1 MNDIKVLPVLPIRG
15 GIIFPHS
22 IVNITVSSE
31 RGKVL
36 VEDAIKQG
44 ISELF
49 SVGYKSN
56 EKNEELFKVGT
67 IIRIENYSKDEKEDV
82 IKLVV
87 VGLKRGKILKFIQ
100 EEPYFKAE
108 IEPMDDIE
116 IIDKEM
122 EILVKSVKDMFVNLM
137 NKMPLRSEKQ
147 IKEILN
153 VKSPSILSDVLASFL
168 IEELEEKQKLLET
181 FDVKERLKKILEVI
195 QNQFEMLKVN
205 ESIQEKVK
213 EEIEKSQREYFL
225 REQLKVIQK
234 ELGIS
239 EEQKEIDEIE
249 EKIKLLP
256 DYVQEVAKRELNKL
270 KKLQTISPEY
280 HVVRTYLDW
289 ILNLPWNE
297 ETEDNLDISHARKV
311 LDEDHYN
318 LEKAKSRIL
327 EYLAVKKIKPNAKGA
342 ILCFVGPPGVGKTS
356 LGQSIARALNRK
368 FIRISLGGIRDEAEI
383 RGHRRTYVGAL
394 PGRII
399 SALRRVK
406 VKNPVIVLDEV
417 DKIGVDFR
425 GDPASALLEVLD
437 PEQNKEFVDHYLE
450 IPFDLSKVLFITT
463 ANTTITIPPALLDR
477 MEVIEIP
484 GYTLEEKLKIAKFY
498 LIPREIENHGLN
510 NYKIEFEDKA
520 IEEIINKWTREAGV
534 RQLDRKIAE
543 ILRKIAVQVAE
554 KNLKNKKFLIKS
566 TNVSK
571 FLGPPLFYSE
581 VAERQNEIGVAI
593 GLAWTPFGGDI
604 IFIEALKMPGKGQ
617 LKLTGHLGNVMKES
631 AQAAYSL
638 LKANFEKWKIKDN
651 DFDKYDVHIHVP
663 AGAIPKDGP
672 SAGIAI
678 LMALVSLF
686 SNRPIKKFLAMTGE
700 ITLRGKI
707 LPVGGIKEKVLAA
720 RRAGIKEIIL
730 PKWNKKDLEDIPKDV
745 LKDLVFHFVDNV
757 QEAYKISFEF
767 NNASSN
773 K

>member
-1 MNDIKVLPVLPIRG
+1 MSDIKVLPVLPIRG

-22 IVNITVSSE
+22 IVSITVSSE
-31 RGKVL
+31 RGKIL

-49 SVGYKSN
+49 SVGYKSS
-56 EKNEELFKVGT
+56 EKDEELFEVGT
-67 IIRIENYSKDEKEDV
+67 IIKIENYSKDEKENA

-87 VGLKRGKILKFIQ
+87 VGLKRGKIVKFVQ
-100 EEPYFKAE
+100 KEPYFKAE
-108 IEPMDDIE
+108 IEPIDDIE
-116 IIDKEM
+116 ITDKEM
-122 EILVKSVKDMFVNLM
+122 EILVKSVKDAFINLM
-137 NKMPLRSEKQ
+137 NKMPVRSEKQ

-153 VKSPSILSDVLASFL
+153 IKSPSILSDVLASFL
-168 IEELEEKQKLLET
+168 VEGLEEKQKLLET

-195 QNQFEMLKVN
+195 QNQLEMLRVN
-205 ESIQEKVK
+205 ETIQEKVK
-213 EEIEKSQREYFL
+213 EEIEKTQREYFL

-249 EKIKLLP
+249 EKIKFLP

-270 KKLQTISPEY
+270 RKLQTISPEY

-297 ETEDNLDISHARKV
+297 ETQDNLNISHARKV

-318 LEKAKSRIL
+318 LEKVKSRIL

-399 SALRRVK
+399 SALRKVK

-484 GYTLEEKLKIAKFY
+484 GYTLEEKIKIAKFY
-498 LIPREIENHGLN
+498 LIPRELENHGLS
-510 NYKIEFEDKA
+510 NYKIKFEDKA

-534 RQLDRKIAE
+534 RQLDRKISE

-554 KNLKNKKFLIKS
+554 RNLKNKKFIIKK

-581 VAERQNEIGVAI
+581 VAERQNEVGVAI

-638 LKANFEKWKIKDN
+638 LRANFKRWKIKDN
-651 DFDKYDVHIHVP
+651 DLDNYDVHIHVP

-672 SAGIAI
+672 SAGVAI

-720 RRAGIKEIIL
+720 RRAGIKEVIL
-730 PKWNKKDLEDIPKDV
+730 PKWNKKDLEDVPKDV
-745 LKDLVFHFVDNV
+745 LKDLVFYFVDNV
-757 QEAYKISFEF
+757 QEAYRISFGSYF
-767 NNASSN
+767 VQ
-773 K
+773 

>member
-1 MNDIKVLPVLPIRG
+1 L
-15 GIIFPHS
+15 
-22 IVNITVSSE
+22 
-31 RGKVL
+31 
-36 VEDAIKQG
+36 
-44 ISELF
+44 
-49 SVGYKSN
+49 
-56 EKNEELFKVGT
+56 KNT
-67 IIRIENYSKDEKEDV
+67 
-82 IKLVV
+82 
-87 VGLKRGKILKFIQ
+87 
-100 EEPYFKAE
+100 
-108 IEPMDDIE
+108 
-116 IIDKEM
+116 
-122 EILVKSVKDMFVNLM
+122 
-137 NKMPLRSEKQ
+137 
-147 IKEILN
+147 
-153 VKSPSILSDVLASFL
+153 
-168 IEELEEKQKLLET
+168 
-181 FDVKERLKKILEVI
+181 
-195 QNQFEMLKVN
+195 
-205 ESIQEKVK
+205 
-213 EEIEKSQREYFL
+213 QREYFL

-327 EYLAVKKIKPNAKGA
+327 EYLAVKKIKPDAKGA

-534 RQLDRKIAE
+534 RQLDRKISE

-638 LKANFEKWKIKDN
+638 LRANFEKWKIKNN

-767 NNASSN
+767 NN
-773 K
+773 KKTL

>member
-1 MNDIKVLPVLPIRG
+1 MSDIKVLPVLPIRG

-22 IVNITVSSE
+22 IVSITVSSE
-31 RGKVL
+31 RGKIL
-36 VEDAIKQG
+36 VEDAVKQG

-49 SVGYKSN
+49 SVGYKSS
-56 EKNEELFKVGT
+56 EKDEELFEVGT
-67 IIRIENYSKDEKEDV
+67 IIKIENYSKDEKENA

-87 VGLKRGKILKFIQ
+87 VGLKRGKIVKFVQ
-100 EEPYFKAE
+100 KEPYFKAE
-108 IEPMDDIE
+108 IEPIDDIE
-116 IIDKEM
+116 ITDKEM
-122 EILVKSVKDMFVNLM
+122 EILVKSVKDAFINLM
-137 NKMPLRSEKQ
+137 NKMPVRSEKQ

-168 IEELEEKQKLLET
+168 VEGLEEKQKLLET
-181 FDVKERLKKILEVI
+181 FDVKERLKKILQVI
-195 QNQFEMLKVN
+195 QNQLEMLRVN
-205 ESIQEKVK
+205 ETIQEKVK
-213 EEIEKSQREYFL
+213 EEIEKTQREYFL

-249 EKIKLLP
+249 EKIKFLP

-270 KKLQTISPEY
+270 RKLQTISPEY

-297 ETEDNLDISHARKV
+297 ETQDNLNISHARKV

-318 LEKAKSRIL
+318 LEKVKSRIL

-399 SALRRVK
+399 SALRKVK

-484 GYTLEEKLKIAKFY
+484 GYTLEEKIKIAEFY
-498 LIPREIENHGLN
+498 LIPRELENHGLS
-510 NYKIEFEDKA
+510 NYKIKFEDKA

-534 RQLDRKIAE
+534 RQLDRKISE

-554 KNLKNKKFLIKS
+554 RNLKNKKFIIKK

-581 VAERQNEIGVAI
+581 VAERQNEVGVAI

-638 LKANFEKWKIKDN
+638 LRANFKRWKIKDN
-651 DFDKYDVHIHVP
+651 DLDNYDVHIHVP

-672 SAGIAI
+672 SAGVAI

-730 PKWNKKDLEDIPKDV
+730 PKWNKKDLEDVPKDV
-745 LKDLVFHFVDNV
+745 LKDLVFYFVDNV
-757 QEAYKISFEF
+757 QEAYRISFGSYF
-767 NNASSN
+767 VQ
-773 K
+773 

>member
-1 MNDIKVLPVLPIRG
+1 MSDIKVLPVLPIRG

-22 IVNITVSSE
+22 IVSITVSSE
-31 RGKVL
+31 RGKIL

-49 SVGYKSN
+49 SVGYKSS
-56 EKNEELFKVGT
+56 EKDEELFEVGT
-67 IIRIENYSKDEKEDV
+67 IIKIENYSKDEKENA

-87 VGLKRGKILKFIQ
+87 VGLKRGKIVKFVQ
-100 EEPYFKAE
+100 KEPYFKAE
-108 IEPMDDIE
+108 IEPIDDIE
-116 IIDKEM
+116 ITDKEM
-122 EILVKSVKDMFVNLM
+122 EILVKSVKDAFINLM
-137 NKMPLRSEKQ
+137 NKMPVRSEKQ

-153 VKSPSILSDVLASFL
+153 IKSPSILSDVLASFL
-168 IEELEEKQKLLET
+168 VEGLEEKQKLLET

-195 QNQFEMLKVN
+195 QNQLEMLRVN
-205 ESIQEKVK
+205 ETIQEKVK
-213 EEIEKSQREYFL
+213 EEIEKTQREYFL

-249 EKIKLLP
+249 EKIKFLP

-270 KKLQTISPEY
+270 RKLQTISPEY

-297 ETEDNLDISHARKV
+297 ETQDNLNISHARKV

-318 LEKAKSRIL
+318 LEKVKSRIL

-399 SALRRVK
+399 SALRKVK

-484 GYTLEEKLKIAKFY
+484 GYTLEEKIKIAEFY
-498 LIPREIENHGLN
+498 LIPRELENHGLS
-510 NYKIEFEDKA
+510 NYKIKFEDKA

-534 RQLDRKIAE
+534 RQLDRKISE

-554 KNLKNKKFLIKS
+554 RNLKNKKFIIKR

-581 VAERQNEIGVAI
+581 VAERQNEVGVAI

-638 LKANFEKWKIKDN
+638 LRANFKRWKIKDN
-651 DFDKYDVHIHVP
+651 DLDNYDVHIHVP

-672 SAGIAI
+672 SAGVAI

-730 PKWNKKDLEDIPKDV
+730 PKWNKKDLEDVPKDV
-745 LKDLVFHFVDNV
+745 LKDLVFYFVDNV
-757 QEAYKISFEF
+757 QEAYRISFGSYF
-767 NNASSN
+767 VQ
-773 K
+773 

>member
-1 MNDIKVLPVLPIRG
+1 MNNIKVLPVLPIRG

-108 IEPMDDIE
+108 IEPIDDIE

-137 NKMPLRSEKQ
+137 NKMPVRSEKQ

-450 IPFDLSKVLFITT
+450 VPFDLSKVLFITT

-638 LKANFEKWKIKDN
+638 LRANFEKWKIKNN

-767 NNASSN
+767 NN
-773 K
+773 KKTL

>member
-1 MNDIKVLPVLPIRG
+1 MSDIKVLPVLPIRG

-22 IVNITVSSE
+22 IVSITVSSE
-31 RGKVL
+31 RGKIL
-36 VEDAIKQG
+36 VEDAVKQG

-49 SVGYKSN
+49 SVGYKSS
-56 EKNEELFKVGT
+56 EKDEELFEVGT
-67 IIRIENYSKDEKEDV
+67 IIKIENYSKDEKENA

-87 VGLKRGKILKFIQ
+87 VGLKRGKIVKFVQ
-100 EEPYFKAE
+100 KEPYFKAE
-108 IEPMDDIE
+108 IEPIDDIE
-116 IIDKEM
+116 ITDKEM
-122 EILVKSVKDMFVNLM
+122 EILVKSVKDAFINLM
-137 NKMPLRSEKQ
+137 NKMPVRSEKQ

-153 VKSPSILSDVLASFL
+153 IKSPSILSDVLASFL
-168 IEELEEKQKLLET
+168 VEGLEEKQKLLET

-195 QNQFEMLKVN
+195 QNQLEMLRVN
-205 ESIQEKVK
+205 ETIQEKVK
-213 EEIEKSQREYFL
+213 EEIEKTQREYFL

-249 EKIKLLP
+249 EKIKFLP

-270 KKLQTISPEY
+270 RKLQTISPEY

-297 ETEDNLDISHARKV
+297 ETQDNLNISHARKV

-318 LEKAKSRIL
+318 LEKVKSRIL

-399 SALRRVK
+399 SALRKVK

-484 GYTLEEKLKIAKFY
+484 GYTLEEKIKIAKFY
-498 LIPREIENHGLN
+498 LIPRELENHGLS
-510 NYKIEFEDKA
+510 NYKIKFEDKA

-534 RQLDRKIAE
+534 RQLDRKISE

-554 KNLKNKKFLIKS
+554 RNLKNKKFIIKK

-581 VAERQNEIGVAI
+581 VAERQNEVGVAI

-638 LKANFEKWKIKDN
+638 LRANFKRWKIKDN
-651 DFDKYDVHIHVP
+651 DLDNYDVHIHVP

-672 SAGIAI
+672 SAGVAI

-720 RRAGIKEIIL
+720 RRAGIKEVIL
-730 PKWNKKDLEDIPKDV
+730 PKWNKKDLEDVPKDV
-745 LKDLVFHFVDNV
+745 LKDLVFYFVDNV
-757 QEAYKISFEF
+757 QEAYRISFE
-767 NNASSN
+767 S
-773 K
+773 

>member
-108 IEPMDDIE
+108 IEPIDDIE

-137 NKMPLRSEKQ
+137 NKMPLRSERQ

-327 EYLAVKKIKPNAKGA
+327 EYLAVKKIKPDAKGA

-450 IPFDLSKVLFITT
+450 VPFDLSKVLFITT

-543 ILRKIAVQVAE
+543 ILRKIALQVAE

-638 LKANFEKWKIKDN
+638 LRANSEKWKIKNN

-730 PKWNKKDLEDIPKDV
+730 PKWNKKDLQDIPKDV

-767 NNASSN
+767 NN
-773 K
+773 KKTL

>member
-1 MNDIKVLPVLPIRG
+1 MSDIKVLPVLPIRG

-22 IVNITVSSE
+22 IVSITVSSE
-31 RGKVL
+31 RGKIL
-36 VEDAIKQG
+36 VEDAVKQG

-49 SVGYKSN
+49 SVGYKSS
-56 EKNEELFKVGT
+56 EKDEELFEVGT
-67 IIRIENYSKDEKEDV
+67 IIKIENYSKDEKENA

-87 VGLKRGKILKFIQ
+87 VGLKRGKIVKFVQ
-100 EEPYFKAE
+100 KEPYFKAE
-108 IEPMDDIE
+108 IEPIDDIE
-116 IIDKEM
+116 ITDKEM
-122 EILVKSVKDMFVNLM
+122 EILVKSVKDAFINLM
-137 NKMPLRSEKQ
+137 NKMPVRSEKQ

-168 IEELEEKQKLLET
+168 VEGLEEKQKLLET
-181 FDVKERLKKILEVI
+181 FDVKERLKKILQVI
-195 QNQFEMLKVN
+195 QNQLEMLRVN
-205 ESIQEKVK
+205 ETIQEKVK
-213 EEIEKSQREYFL
+213 EEIEKTQREYFL

-249 EKIKLLP
+249 EKIKFLP

-270 KKLQTISPEY
+270 RKLQTISPEY

-297 ETEDNLDISHARKV
+297 ETQDNLNISHARKV

-318 LEKAKSRIL
+318 LEKVKSRIL

-399 SALRRVK
+399 SALRKVK

-484 GYTLEEKLKIAKFY
+484 GYTLEEKIKIAEFY
-498 LIPREIENHGLN
+498 LIPRELENHGLS
-510 NYKIEFEDKA
+510 NYKIKFEDKA

-534 RQLDRKIAE
+534 RQLDRKISE

-554 KNLKNKKFLIKS
+554 RNLKNKKFIIKK

-581 VAERQNEIGVAI
+581 VAERQNEVGVAI

-638 LKANFEKWKIKDN
+638 LRANFKRWKIKDN
-651 DFDKYDVHIHVP
+651 DLDNYDVHIHVP

-672 SAGIAI
+672 SAGVAI

-730 PKWNKKDLEDIPKDV
+730 PKWNKKDLEDVPKDV
-745 LKDLVFHFVDNV
+745 LKDLVFYFVDNV
-757 QEAYKISFEF
+757 QEAYRISFG
-767 NNASSN
+767 S
-773 K
+773 

>member
-1 MNDIKVLPVLPIRG
+1 MNGIRILPVLPIKG

-22 IVNITVSSE
+22 IVSITVSSE
-31 RGKVL
+31 RGKIL

-56 EKNEELFKVGT
+56 EKNEELFKIGT
-67 IIRIENYSKDEKEDV
+67 IIKIDDYSKDEKENS

-100 EEPYFKAE
+100 EEPYYIAE
-108 IEPMDDIE
+108 IEPIDDNE
-116 IIDKEM
+116 IIDNEM
-122 EILVKSVKDMFVNLM
+122 DILMKSVKEAFVNLM
-137 NKMPLRSEKQ
+137 NKMPIRSEKQ
-147 IKEILN
+147 IREILN
-153 VKSPSILSDVLASFL
+153 IKSPSIFSDVLASFL
-168 IEELEEKQKLLET
+168 VEELEEKQKLLEM
-181 FDVKERLKKILEVI
+181 FDVKERLKKIFEVI
-195 QNQFEMLKVN
+195 QNQLEILKVN
-205 ESIQEKVK
+205 ETIQEKVK

-270 KKLQTISPEY
+270 RKLQTISPEY

-318 LEKAKSRIL
+318 LEKVKSRIL

-399 SALRRVK
+399 SALRKVK

-463 ANTTITIPPALLDR
+463 ANTTMTIPPALLDR

-484 GYTLEEKLKIAKFY
+484 GYTLEEKIKIAKFY
-498 LIPREIENHGLN
+498 LIPREIENHGLS
-510 NYKIEFEDKA
+510 NYKIEFEDNA

-534 RQLDRKIAE
+534 RQLDRKISE

-554 KNLKNKKFLIKS
+554 KNLKNKKFVIKR

-617 LKLTGHLGNVMKES
+617 LKLTGYLGNVMKES

-638 LKANFEKWKIKDN
+638 LRANFEKWKIKDN

-745 LKDLVFHFVDNV
+745 LEDLVFHFVDNV
-757 QEAYKISFEF
+757 QEAYEISFDYE
-767 NNASSN
+767 
-773 K
+773 

>member
-56 EKNEELFKVGT
+56 EENEELFKVGT

-82 IKLVV
+82 IRLVV
-87 VGLKRGKILKFIQ
+87 VGLKRGKILKFTQ

-108 IEPMDDIE
+108 IEPIDDIE

-122 EILVKSVKDMFVNLM
+122 EILVKNVKDMFVNLM
-137 NKMPLRSEKQ
+137 DKMPVRSEKQ

-604 IFIEALKMPGKGQ
+604 IFIEALKMLGKGQ

-638 LKANFEKWKIKDN
+638 LRANFEKWKIKDN

>member
-1 MNDIKVLPVLPIRG
+1 MNDIRVLPVLPIRG

-31 RGKVL
+31 RGKIL
-36 VEDAIKQG
+36 VEEAIKQG

-56 EKNEELFKVGT
+56 EKNEELFKIGT
-67 IIRIENYSKDEKEDV
+67 IIKIDNYSKDEKENS

-87 VGLKRGKILKFIQ
+87 FGLKRGRIIKFIQ
-100 EEPYFKAE
+100 EEPYYIAE
-108 IEPMDDIE
+108 IEPIDDNE
-116 IIDKEM
+116 IIDNEM
-122 EILVKSVKDMFVNLM
+122 DILMKSVKEAFINLM
-137 NKMPLRSEKQ
+137 NKMPIRSEKQ

-153 VKSPSILSDVLASFL
+153 IKSPSIFSDVLASFL
-168 IEELEEKQKLLET
+168 VEGLEEKQKLLET
-181 FDVKERLKKILEVI
+181 IDVKERLKKIFEII
-195 QNQFEMLKVN
+195 QNQLEILKVN
-205 ESIQEKVK
+205 ETIQEKVK

-270 KKLQTISPEY
+270 RKLQTISPEY

-318 LEKAKSRIL
+318 LEKVKSRIL

-399 SALRRVK
+399 SALRKVK

-463 ANTTITIPPALLDR
+463 ANTTMTIPPALLDR

-484 GYTLEEKLKIAKFY
+484 GYTLEEKIKIAKFY
-498 LIPREIENHGLN
+498 LIPREIENHGLS
-510 NYKIEFEDKA
+510 NYKIEFEDSA

-534 RQLDRKIAE
+534 RQLDRKISE

-554 KNLKNKKFLIKS
+554 KNIRKNKNFLIKR

-581 VAERQNEIGVAI
+581 VAERQNEVGVAI

-638 LKANFEKWKIKDN
+638 LRANFEKWKIRDN

-745 LKDLVFHFVDNV
+745 LKDLIFHFVDNV
-757 QEAYKISFEF
+757 QEAYKISFE
-767 NNASSN
+767 N
-773 K
+773 

>member
-1 MNDIKVLPVLPIRG
+1 MSDIKVLPVLPIRG

-22 IVNITVSSE
+22 IVSITVSSE
-31 RGKVL
+31 RGKIL

-49 SVGYKSN
+49 SVGYKSS
-56 EKNEELFKVGT
+56 EKDEELFEVGT
-67 IIRIENYSKDEKEDV
+67 IIKIENYSKDEKENA

-87 VGLKRGKILKFIQ
+87 VGLKRGKIVKFVQ
-100 EEPYFKAE
+100 KEPYFKAE
-108 IEPMDDIE
+108 IEPIDDIE
-116 IIDKEM
+116 ITDKEM
-122 EILVKSVKDMFVNLM
+122 EILVKSVKDAFINLM
-137 NKMPLRSEKQ
+137 NKMPVRSEKQ

-153 VKSPSILSDVLASFL
+153 IKSPSILSDVLASFL
-168 IEELEEKQKLLET
+168 VEGLEEKQKLLET

-195 QNQFEMLKVN
+195 QNQLEMLRVN
-205 ESIQEKVK
+205 ETIQEKVK
-213 EEIEKSQREYFL
+213 EEIEKTQREYFL

-249 EKIKLLP
+249 EKIKFLP

-270 KKLQTISPEY
+270 RKLQTISPEY

-297 ETEDNLDISHARKV
+297 ETQDNLNISHARKV

-318 LEKAKSRIL
+318 LEKVKSRIL

-399 SALRRVK
+399 SALRKVK

-484 GYTLEEKLKIAKFY
+484 GYTLEEKIKIAKFY
-498 LIPREIENHGLN
+498 LIPRELENHGLS
-510 NYKIEFEDKA
+510 NYKIKFEDKA

-534 RQLDRKIAE
+534 RQLDRKISE

-554 KNLKNKKFLIKS
+554 KNLKNKKFIIKK

-581 VAERQNEIGVAI
+581 VAERQNEVGVAI

-638 LKANFEKWKIKDN
+638 LRANFKKWKIKDN
-651 DFDKYDVHIHVP
+651 DLDNYDVHIHVP

-672 SAGIAI
+672 SAGVAI

-720 RRAGIKEIIL
+720 RRAGIKEVIL
-730 PKWNKKDLEDIPKDV
+730 PKWNEKDLEDVPKDV
-745 LKDLVFHFVDNV
+745 LKDLVFYFVDNV
-757 QEAYKISFEF
+757 QEAYRISFGSYF
-767 NNASSN
+767 VQ
-773 K
+773 

>member
-1 MNDIKVLPVLPIRG
+1 M
-15 GIIFPHS
+15 
-22 IVNITVSSE
+22 
-31 RGKVL
+31 
-36 VEDAIKQG
+36 
-44 ISELF
+44 
-49 SVGYKSN
+49 
-56 EKNEELFKVGT
+56 
-67 IIRIENYSKDEKEDV
+67 
-82 IKLVV
+82 
-87 VGLKRGKILKFIQ
+87 
-100 EEPYFKAE
+100 
-108 IEPMDDIE
+108 
-116 IIDKEM
+116 
-122 EILVKSVKDMFVNLM
+122 
-137 NKMPLRSEKQ
+137 
-147 IKEILN
+147 
-153 VKSPSILSDVLASFL
+153 
-168 IEELEEKQKLLET
+168 
-181 FDVKERLKKILEVI
+181 
-195 QNQFEMLKVN
+195 
-205 ESIQEKVK
+205 
-213 EEIEKSQREYFL
+213 
-225 REQLKVIQK
+225 
-234 ELGIS
+234 
-239 EEQKEIDEIE
+239 
-249 EKIKLLP
+249 
-256 DYVQEVAKRELNKL
+256 
-270 KKLQTISPEY
+270 
-280 HVVRTYLDW
+280 
-289 ILNLPWNE
+289 PWNE
-297 ETEDNLDISHARKV
+297 QTEDNLDIENAKRV

-318 LEKAKSRIL
+318 LEKVKSRIL
-327 EYLAVKKIKPNAKGA
+327 EYLAVRKIKPNAKGA

-399 SALRRVK
+399 SALRKVK

-484 GYTLEEKLKIAKFY
+484 GYTLEEKIKIAKFY
-498 LIPREIENHGLN
+498 LIPREIDNHGLN

-534 RQLDRKIAE
+534 RQLDRKISE
-543 ILRKIAVQVAE
+543 ILRKIAFQVAQ
-554 KNLKNKKFLIKS
+554 KNLKNKKFIIKKAK
-566 TNVSK
+566 VSK

-581 VAERQNEIGVAI
+581 VAERQNEVGVAI

-604 IFIEALKMPGKGQ
+604 IFIEALRMPGKGQ

-638 LKANFEKWKIKDN
+638 LRANFEKWKIKDN

-672 SAGIAI
+672 SAGLAI

-730 PKWNKKDLEDIPKDV
+730 PKWNKKDLEDIPKDL
-745 LKDLVFHFVDNV
+745 LKDITFYFVDNV
-757 QEAYKISFEF
+757 QEAYKISFE
-767 NNASSN
+767 N
-773 K
+773 

>member
-1 MNDIKVLPVLPIRG
+1 MSDIKVLPVLPIRG

-22 IVNITVSSE
+22 IVSITVSSE
-31 RGKVL
+31 RGKIL

-49 SVGYKSN
+49 SVGYKSS
-56 EKNEELFKVGT
+56 EKDEELFEVGT
-67 IIRIENYSKDEKEDV
+67 IIKIENYSKDEKENA

-87 VGLKRGKILKFIQ
+87 VGLKRGKIVKFVQ
-100 EEPYFKAE
+100 KEPYFKAE
-108 IEPMDDIE
+108 IEPIDDIE
-116 IIDKEM
+116 ITDKEM
-122 EILVKSVKDMFVNLM
+122 EILVKSVKDAFINLM
-137 NKMPLRSEKQ
+137 NKMPVRSEKQ

-153 VKSPSILSDVLASFL
+153 IKSPSILSDVLASFL
-168 IEELEEKQKLLET
+168 VEGLEEKQKLLET

-195 QNQFEMLKVN
+195 QNQLEMLRVN
-205 ESIQEKVK
+205 ETIQEKVK
-213 EEIEKSQREYFL
+213 EEIEKTQREYFL

-249 EKIKLLP
+249 EKIKFLP

-270 KKLQTISPEY
+270 RKLQTISPEY

-297 ETEDNLDISHARKV
+297 ETQDNLNISHARKV

-318 LEKAKSRIL
+318 LEKVKSRIL
-327 EYLAVKKIKPNAKGA
+327 EYLAVKKIKPDAKGA

-399 SALRRVK
+399 SALRKVK

-484 GYTLEEKLKIAKFY
+484 GYTLEEKIKIAKFY
-498 LIPREIENHGLN
+498 LIPRELENHGLS
-510 NYKIEFEDKA
+510 NYKIKFEDKA

-534 RQLDRKIAE
+534 RQLDRKISE

-554 KNLKNKKFLIKS
+554 KNLKNKKFIIKK

-581 VAERQNEIGVAI
+581 VAERQNEVGVAI

-638 LKANFEKWKIKDN
+638 LRANFKKWKIKDN
-651 DFDKYDVHIHVP
+651 DLDNYDVHIHVP

-672 SAGIAI
+672 SAGVAI

-720 RRAGIKEIIL
+720 RRAGIKEVIL
-730 PKWNKKDLEDIPKDV
+730 PKWNKKDLEDVPKDV
-745 LKDLVFHFVDNV
+745 LKDLVFYFVDNV
-757 QEAYKISFEF
+757 QEAYRISFGSYF
-767 NNASSN
+767 VQ
-773 K
+773 

>member
-67 IIRIENYSKDEKEDV
+67 IIRIQNYSKDEKEDV

-108 IEPMDDIE
+108 IEPIDDIE

-122 EILVKSVKDMFVNLM
+122 EILVRSVKDMFVNLM
-137 NKMPLRSEKQ
+137 NKMPVRSEKQ
-147 IKEILN
+147 IREILN

-327 EYLAVKKIKPNAKGA
+327 EYLAVKKIKPDAKGA

-638 LKANFEKWKIKDN
+638 LRANFEKWKIKDN

-745 LKDLVFHFVDNV
+745 LKDLIFHFVDNV

-767 NNASSN
+767 NN
-773 K
+773 KKTL

>member
-1 MNDIKVLPVLPIRG
+1 
-15 GIIFPHS
+15 
-22 IVNITVSSE
+22 
-31 RGKVL
+31 
-36 VEDAIKQG
+36 
-44 ISELF
+44 
-49 SVGYKSN
+49 
-56 EKNEELFKVGT
+56 
-67 IIRIENYSKDEKEDV
+67 
-82 IKLVV
+82 
-87 VGLKRGKILKFIQ
+87 
-100 EEPYFKAE
+100 
-108 IEPMDDIE
+108 
-116 IIDKEM
+116 
-122 EILVKSVKDMFVNLM
+122 
-137 NKMPLRSEKQ
+137 
-147 IKEILN
+147 
-153 VKSPSILSDVLASFL
+153 
-168 IEELEEKQKLLET
+168 
-181 FDVKERLKKILEVI
+181 
-195 QNQFEMLKVN
+195 
-205 ESIQEKVK
+205 
-213 EEIEKSQREYFL
+213 
-225 REQLKVIQK
+225 
-234 ELGIS
+234 
-239 EEQKEIDEIE
+239 
-249 EKIKLLP
+249 
-256 DYVQEVAKRELNKL
+256 
-270 KKLQTISPEY
+270 
-280 HVVRTYLDW
+280 
-289 ILNLPWNE
+289 
-297 ETEDNLDISHARKV
+297 
-311 LDEDHYN
+311 
-318 LEKAKSRIL
+318 
-327 EYLAVKKIKPNAKGA
+327 
-342 ILCFVGPPGVGKTS
+342 
-356 LGQSIARALNRK
+356 
-368 FIRISLGGIRDEAEI
+368 
-383 RGHRRTYVGAL
+383 
-394 PGRII
+394 
-399 SALRRVK
+399 
-406 VKNPVIVLDEV
+406 
-417 DKIGVDFR
+417 
-425 GDPASALLEVLD
+425 
-437 PEQNKEFVDHYLE
+437 
-450 IPFDLSKVLFITT
+450 
-463 ANTTITIPPALLDR
+463 

-638 LKANFEKWKIKDN
+638 LRANFEKWKIKDN

-745 LKDLVFHFVDNV
+745 LKDLIFHFVDNV

-767 NNASSN
+767 NN
-773 K
+773 KKTL

>member
-1 MNDIKVLPVLPIRG
+1 MSDIKVLPVLPIRG

-22 IVNITVSSE
+22 IVSITVSSE
-31 RGKVL
+31 RGKIL
-36 VEDAIKQG
+36 VEDAVKQG

-49 SVGYKSN
+49 SVGYKSS
-56 EKNEELFKVGT
+56 EKDEELFEVGT
-67 IIRIENYSKDEKEDV
+67 IIKIENYSKDEKENA

-87 VGLKRGKILKFIQ
+87 VGLKRGKIVKFVQ
-100 EEPYFKAE
+100 KEPYFKAE
-108 IEPMDDIE
+108 IEPIDDIE
-116 IIDKEM
+116 ITDKEM
-122 EILVKSVKDMFVNLM
+122 EILVKSVKDAFINLM
-137 NKMPLRSEKQ
+137 NKMPVRSEKQ

-168 IEELEEKQKLLET
+168 VEGLEEKQKLLET

-195 QNQFEMLKVN
+195 QNQLEMLRVN
-205 ESIQEKVK
+205 ETIQEKVK
-213 EEIEKSQREYFL
+213 EEIEKTQREYFL

-249 EKIKLLP
+249 EKIKFLP

-270 KKLQTISPEY
+270 RKLQTISPEY

-297 ETEDNLDISHARKV
+297 ETQDNLNISHARKV

-318 LEKAKSRIL
+318 LEKVKSRIL

-399 SALRRVK
+399 SALRKVK

-484 GYTLEEKLKIAKFY
+484 GYTLEEKIKIAEFY
-498 LIPREIENHGLN
+498 LIPRELENHGLS
-510 NYKIEFEDKA
+510 NYKIKFEDKA

-534 RQLDRKIAE
+534 RQLDRKISE

-554 KNLKNKKFLIKS
+554 RNLKNKKFIIKR

-581 VAERQNEIGVAI
+581 VAERQNEVGVAI

-638 LKANFEKWKIKDN
+638 LRANFKRWKIKDN
-651 DFDKYDVHIHVP
+651 DLDNYDVHIHVP

-672 SAGIAI
+672 SAGVAI

-730 PKWNKKDLEDIPKDV
+730 PKWNKKDLEDVPKDV
-745 LKDLVFHFVDNV
+745 LKDLVFYFVDNV
-757 QEAYKISFEF
+757 QEAYRISFGSYF
-767 NNASSN
+767 VQ
-773 K
+773 

>member
-82 IKLVV
+82 IKIVV

-108 IEPMDDIE
+108 IEPIDDIE

-122 EILVKSVKDMFVNLM
+122 EILVKNVKDMFVNLM
-137 NKMPLRSEKQ
+137 NKMPVRSEKQ

-534 RQLDRKIAE
+534 RQLDRKISE

-638 LKANFEKWKIKDN
+638 LRANFEKWKIKNN

-767 NNASSN
+767 NN
-773 K
+773 KKTL

>member
-1 MNDIKVLPVLPIRG
+1 MNNIKVLPVLPIRG

-108 IEPMDDIE
+108 IEPIDDIE

-137 NKMPLRSEKQ
+137 NKMPVRSEKQ

-450 IPFDLSKVLFITT
+450 VPFDLSKVLFITT

-638 LKANFEKWKIKDN
+638 LRANFEKWKIKNN

-767 NNASSN
+767 NNALSS

>member
-1 MNDIKVLPVLPIRG
+1 MNDIKVLPVLPIKG

-82 IKLVV
+82 IKIAV

-100 EEPYFKAE
+100 EEPYFRAE
-108 IEPMDDIE
+108 IEPIDDIE

-122 EILVKSVKDMFVNLM
+122 EILVKNVKDMFVNLM
-137 NKMPLRSEKQ
+137 NKMPVRSEKQ

-181 FDVKERLKKILEVI
+181 SDVKERLKKILEVI

-417 DKIGVDFR
+417 DKIGLDFR

-450 IPFDLSKVLFITT
+450 VPFDLSKVLFITT

-638 LKANFEKWKIKDN
+638 LRANFEKWKIKNN

-720 RRAGIKEIIL
+720 RRAGIKEVIL

>member
-1 MNDIKVLPVLPIRG
+1 MSDIKVLPVLPIRG

-22 IVNITVSSE
+22 IVSITVSSE
-31 RGKVL
+31 RGKIL
-36 VEDAIKQG
+36 VEDAVKQG

-49 SVGYKSN
+49 SVGYKSS
-56 EKNEELFKVGT
+56 EKDEELFEVGT
-67 IIRIENYSKDEKEDV
+67 IIKIENYSKDEKENA

-87 VGLKRGKILKFIQ
+87 VGLKRGKIVKFVQ
-100 EEPYFKAE
+100 KEPYFKAE
-108 IEPMDDIE
+108 IEPIDDIE
-116 IIDKEM
+116 ITDKEM
-122 EILVKSVKDMFVNLM
+122 EILVKSVKDAFINLM
-137 NKMPLRSEKQ
+137 NKMPVRSEKQ

-168 IEELEEKQKLLET
+168 VEGLEEKQKLLET

-195 QNQFEMLKVN
+195 QNQLEMLRVN
-205 ESIQEKVK
+205 ETIQEKVK
-213 EEIEKSQREYFL
+213 EEIEKTQREYFL

-249 EKIKLLP
+249 EKIKFLP

-270 KKLQTISPEY
+270 RKLQTISPEY

-297 ETEDNLDISHARKV
+297 ETQDNLNISHARKV

-318 LEKAKSRIL
+318 LEKVKSRIL
-327 EYLAVKKIKPNAKGA
+327 EYLAVKKIKPDAKGA

-399 SALRRVK
+399 SALRKVK

-484 GYTLEEKLKIAKFY
+484 GYTLEEKIKIAKFY
-498 LIPREIENHGLN
+498 LIPRELENHGLS
-510 NYKIEFEDKA
+510 NYKIKFEDKA

-534 RQLDRKIAE
+534 RQLDRKISE

-554 KNLKNKKFLIKS
+554 KNLKNKKFIIKK

-581 VAERQNEIGVAI
+581 VAERQNEVGVAI

-638 LKANFEKWKIKDN
+638 LRANFKKWKIKDN
-651 DFDKYDVHIHVP
+651 DLDNYDVHIHVP

-672 SAGIAI
+672 SAGVAI

-720 RRAGIKEIIL
+720 RRAGIKEVIL
-730 PKWNKKDLEDIPKDV
+730 PKWNKKDLEDVPKDV
-745 LKDLVFHFVDNV
+745 LKDLVFYFVDNV
-757 QEAYKISFEF
+757 QEAYRISFGSYF
-767 NNASSN
+767 VQ
-773 K
+773 

>member
-1 MNDIKVLPVLPIRG
+1 MSDIKVLPVLPIRG

-22 IVNITVSSE
+22 IVSITVSSE
-31 RGKVL
+31 KGKIL
-36 VEDAIKQG
+36 VEDAVKQG

-49 SVGYKSN
+49 SVGYKSS
-56 EKNEELFKVGT
+56 EKDEELFEVGT
-67 IIRIENYSKDEKEDV
+67 IIKIENYSKDEKENA

-87 VGLKRGKILKFIQ
+87 VGLKRGKIVKFVQ
-100 EEPYFKAE
+100 KEPYFKAE
-108 IEPMDDIE
+108 IEPIDDIE
-116 IIDKEM
+116 ITDKEM
-122 EILVKSVKDMFVNLM
+122 EILVKSVKDAFINLM
-137 NKMPLRSEKQ
+137 NKMPVRSEKQ

-168 IEELEEKQKLLET
+168 VEGLEEKQKLLET

-195 QNQFEMLKVN
+195 QNQLEMLRVN
-205 ESIQEKVK
+205 ETIQEKVK
-213 EEIEKSQREYFL
+213 EEIEKTQREYFL

-249 EKIKLLP
+249 EKIKFLP

-270 KKLQTISPEY
+270 RKLQTISPEY

-297 ETEDNLDISHARKV
+297 ETQDNLNISHARKV

-318 LEKAKSRIL
+318 LEKVKSRIL

-399 SALRRVK
+399 SALRKVK

-484 GYTLEEKLKIAKFY
+484 GYTLEEKIKIAEFY
-498 LIPREIENHGLN
+498 LIPRELENHGLS
-510 NYKIEFEDKA
+510 NYKIKFEDKA

-534 RQLDRKIAE
+534 RQLDRKISE

-554 KNLKNKKFLIKS
+554 RNLKNKKFIIKK

-581 VAERQNEIGVAI
+581 VAERQNEVGVAI

-638 LKANFEKWKIKDN
+638 LRANFKRWKIKDN
-651 DFDKYDVHIHVP
+651 DLDNYDVHIHVP

-672 SAGIAI
+672 SAGVAI

-730 PKWNKKDLEDIPKDV
+730 PKWNKKDLEDVPKDV
-745 LKDLVFHFVDNV
+745 LKDLVFYFVDNV
-757 QEAYKISFEF
+757 QEAYRISFG
-767 NNASSN
+767 S
-773 K
+773 

>member
-108 IEPMDDIE
+108 IEPIDDIE

-137 NKMPLRSEKQ
+137 NKMPVRSEKQ

-181 FDVKERLKKILEVI
+181 FDVKERVKKILEVI

-327 EYLAVKKIKPNAKGA
+327 EYLAVKKIKPDAKGA

-450 IPFDLSKVLFITT
+450 VPFDLSKVLFITT

-638 LKANFEKWKIKDN
+638 LRANFEKWKIKDN

-745 LKDLVFHFVDNV
+745 LKDLIFHFVDNV

>member
-100 EEPYFKAE
+100 EEPYFRAE
-108 IEPMDDIE
+108 IEPIDDIE

-137 NKMPLRSEKQ
+137 NKMPVRSEKQ

-638 LKANFEKWKIKDN
+638 LRANFEKWKIKNN

-767 NNASSN
+767 NN
-773 K
+773 KKTL

>member
-100 EEPYFKAE
+100 EEPYFRAE
-108 IEPMDDIE
+108 IEPIDDIE

-122 EILVKSVKDMFVNLM
+122 EVLVKNVKDMFVNLM
-137 NKMPLRSEKQ
+137 NKMPVRSEKQ

-638 LKANFEKWKIKDN
+638 LRANFEKWKIKNN

-767 NNASSN
+767 NN
-773 K
+773 

>member
-87 VGLKRGKILKFIQ
+87 LGLKRGKILKFIQ

-147 IKEILN
+147 IREILN

-745 LKDLVFHFVDNV
+745 LKNLVFHFVDNV

-767 NNASSN
+767 NN
-773 K
+773 KKTL

>member
-108 IEPMDDIE
+108 IEPIDDIE

-122 EILVKSVKDMFVNLM
+122 EILVKSVKEMFVNLM
-137 NKMPLRSEKQ
+137 NKMPVRSEKQ

-153 VKSPSILSDVLASFL
+153 VKNPSILSDVLASFL

-745 LKDLVFHFVDNV
+745 LQDLVFHFVDNV

>member
-67 IIRIENYSKDEKEDV
+67 IIRIQNYSKDEKEDV

-108 IEPMDDIE
+108 IEPIDDIE
-116 IIDKEM
+116 IIDREM

-137 NKMPLRSEKQ
+137 NKMPFRSEKQ
-147 IKEILN
+147 IREILN

-181 FDVKERLKKILEVI
+181 FDVKERLRKILEVI

-327 EYLAVKKIKPNAKGA
+327 EYLAVKKIKPDAKGA

-534 RQLDRKIAE
+534 RQLDRKISE

-638 LKANFEKWKIKDN
+638 LRANFEKWKIKDN

-745 LKDLVFHFVDNV
+745 LKDLIFHFVDNV

-767 NNASSN
+767 NN
-773 K
+773 KKTL

>member
-1 MNDIKVLPVLPIRG
+1 MSDIKVLPVLPIRG

-22 IVNITVSSE
+22 IVSITVSSE
-31 RGKVL
+31 RGKIL

-49 SVGYKSN
+49 SVGYKSS
-56 EKNEELFKVGT
+56 EKDEELFEVGT
-67 IIRIENYSKDEKEDV
+67 IIKIENYSKDEKENA

-87 VGLKRGKILKFIQ
+87 VGLKRGKIVKFVQ
-100 EEPYFKAE
+100 KEPYFKAE
-108 IEPMDDIE
+108 IEPIDDIE
-116 IIDKEM
+116 ITDKEM
-122 EILVKSVKDMFVNLM
+122 EILVKSVKDAFINLM
-137 NKMPLRSEKQ
+137 NKMPVRSEKQ

-168 IEELEEKQKLLET
+168 VEGLEEKQKLLET

-195 QNQFEMLKVN
+195 QNQLEMLRVN
-205 ESIQEKVK
+205 ETIQEKVK
-213 EEIEKSQREYFL
+213 EEIEKTQREYFL

-249 EKIKLLP
+249 EKIKFLP

-270 KKLQTISPEY
+270 RKLQTISPEY

-297 ETEDNLDISHARKV
+297 ETQDNLNISHARKV

-318 LEKAKSRIL
+318 LEKVKSRIL
-327 EYLAVKKIKPNAKGA
+327 EYLAVKKIKPDAKGA

-399 SALRRVK
+399 SALRKVK

-484 GYTLEEKLKIAKFY
+484 GYTLEEKIKIAKFY
-498 LIPREIENHGLN
+498 LIPRELENHGLS
-510 NYKIEFEDKA
+510 NYKIKFEDKA

-534 RQLDRKIAE
+534 RQLDRKISE

-554 KNLKNKKFLIKS
+554 KNLKNKKFIIKK

-581 VAERQNEIGVAI
+581 VAERQNEVGVAI

-638 LKANFEKWKIKDN
+638 LRANFKKWKIKDN
-651 DFDKYDVHIHVP
+651 DLDNYDVHIHVP

-672 SAGIAI
+672 SAGVAI

-720 RRAGIKEIIL
+720 RRAGIKEVIL
-730 PKWNKKDLEDIPKDV
+730 PKWNKKDLEDVPKDV
-745 LKDLVFHFVDNV
+745 LKDLVFYFVDNV
-757 QEAYKISFEF
+757 QEAYRISFGSYF
-767 NNASSN
+767 VQ
-773 K
+773 

>member
-1 MNDIKVLPVLPIRG
+1 MSNIKVLPVLPIKG

-31 RGKVL
+31 RGRIL

-49 SVGYKSN
+49 SVGYKS
-56 EKNEELFKVGT
+56 EKDEELFKIGT
-67 IIRIENYSKDEKEDV
+67 IVKIDSYLKDEKENT

-87 VGLKRGKILKFIQ
+87 NGLKRGKIVKFIQ

-108 IEPMDDIE
+108 IEPIEDAE
-116 IIDKEM
+116 IIDKEI
-122 EILVKSVKDMFVNLM
+122 EILMKSIKDTFFNIM
-137 NKMPLRSEKQ
+137 NKMPIRSEKQ
-147 IKEILN
+147 IKEILSI
-153 VKSPSILSDVLASFL
+153 KSPSVLSDVLASFL
-168 IEELEEKQKLLET
+168 VEEVEEKQKLLET
-181 FDVKERLKKILEVI
+181 IDVKERLKKIFEVI
-195 QNQFEMLKVN
+195 QNQLEMLRVN
-205 ESIQEKVK
+205 ETIQEKVK
-213 EEIEKSQREYFL
+213 EEIEKSQREYLL
-225 REQLKVIQK
+225 REQLKIIQK
-234 ELGIS
+234 ELGIG
-239 EEQKEIDEIE
+239 EEKEIDEIE
-249 EKIKLLP
+249 QKIELLP
-256 DYVQEVAKRELNKL
+256 DYAQEIAKRELNKL
-270 KKLQTISPEY
+270 RKLQPISPEY
-280 HVVRTYLDW
+280 QVVRTYLDW

-311 LDEDHYN
+311 LNEDHYN
-318 LEKAKSRIL
+318 LEKVKNRIL
-327 EYLAVKKIKPNAKGA
+327 EYLAVKRIKPNAKGA

-399 SALRRVK
+399 SALRKVK

-450 IPFDLSKVLFITT
+450 IPFDLSKILFITT
-463 ANTTITIPPALLDR
+463 ANTTLTIPPALLDR

-484 GYTLEEKLKIAKFY
+484 GYTLEEKIKIAKFY
-498 LIPREIENHGLN
+498 LIPREIDNHGLN

-534 RQLDRKIAE
+534 RQLDRKISE
-543 ILRKIAVQVAE
+543 ILRKIAVQVVE
-554 KNLKNKKFLIKS
+554 KNLRNKKFYINKS
-566 TNVSK
+566 NVSK

-581 VAERQNEIGVAI
+581 VAERQNEVGVAI
-593 GLAWTPFGGDI
+593 GLAWTPSGGDI

-638 LKANFEKWKIKDN
+638 LRANFEKWEIKDN

-686 SNRPIKKFLAMTGE
+686 SNKPIKKFLAMTGE

-720 RRAGIKEIIL
+720 KRAGIKEIIL
-730 PKWNKKDLEDIPKDV
+730 PKWNKKDLEDIPKDF

-757 QEAYKISFEF
+757 QEAYKICFIR
-767 NNASSN
+767 
-773 K
+773 

>member
-1 MNDIKVLPVLPIRG
+1 MSDIKVLPVLPIRG

-22 IVNITVSSE
+22 IVSITVSSE
-31 RGKVL
+31 RGKIL

-49 SVGYKSN
+49 SVGYKSS
-56 EKNEELFKVGT
+56 EKDEELFEVGT
-67 IIRIENYSKDEKEDV
+67 IIKIENYSKDEKENA

-87 VGLKRGKILKFIQ
+87 VGLKRGKIVKFVQ
-100 EEPYFKAE
+100 KEPYFKAE
-108 IEPMDDIE
+108 IEPIDDIE
-116 IIDKEM
+116 ITDKEM
-122 EILVKSVKDMFVNLM
+122 EILVKSVKDAFINLM
-137 NKMPLRSEKQ
+137 NKMPVRSEKQ

-153 VKSPSILSDVLASFL
+153 IKSPSILSDVLASFL
-168 IEELEEKQKLLET
+168 VEGLEEKQKLLET

-195 QNQFEMLKVN
+195 QNQLEMLRVN
-205 ESIQEKVK
+205 ETIQEKVK
-213 EEIEKSQREYFL
+213 EEIEKTQREYFL

-249 EKIKLLP
+249 EKIKFLP

-270 KKLQTISPEY
+270 RKLQTISPEY

-297 ETEDNLDISHARKV
+297 ETQDNLNISHARKV

-318 LEKAKSRIL
+318 LEKVKSRIL
-327 EYLAVKKIKPNAKGA
+327 EYLAVKKIKPDAKGA

-399 SALRRVK
+399 SALRKVK

-484 GYTLEEKLKIAKFY
+484 GYTLEEKIKIAKFY
-498 LIPREIENHGLN
+498 LIPRELENHGLS
-510 NYKIEFEDKA
+510 NYKIKFEDKA

-534 RQLDRKIAE
+534 RQLDRKISE

-554 KNLKNKKFLIKS
+554 KNLKNKKFIIKK

-581 VAERQNEIGVAI
+581 VAERQNEVGVAI

-638 LKANFEKWKIKDN
+638 LRANFKKWKIKDN
-651 DFDKYDVHIHVP
+651 DLDNYDVHIHVP

-672 SAGIAI
+672 SAGVAI

-720 RRAGIKEIIL
+720 RRAGIKEVIL
-730 PKWNKKDLEDIPKDV
+730 PKWNKKDLEDVPKDV
-745 LKDLVFHFVDNV
+745 LKDLVFYFVDNV
-757 QEAYKISFEF
+757 QEAYRISFESCF
-767 NNASSN
+767 VQ
-773 K
+773 

>member
-108 IEPMDDIE
+108 IEPIDDIE

-767 NNASSN
+767 NN
-773 K
+773 KKTL

>member
-67 IIRIENYSKDEKEDV
+67 IIRIQNYSKDEKEDV

-108 IEPMDDIE
+108 IEPIDDIE
-116 IIDKEM
+116 IIDREM
-122 EILVKSVKDMFVNLM
+122 EILVKNVKDMFVNLM
-137 NKMPLRSEKQ
+137 NKMPFRSEKQ

-181 FDVKERLKKILEVI
+181 FDVKERLRKILEVI

-327 EYLAVKKIKPNAKGA
+327 EYLAVKKIKPDAKGA

-450 IPFDLSKVLFITT
+450 VPFDLSKVLFITT

-638 LKANFEKWKIKDN
+638 LRANFEKWKIKDN

-767 NNASSN
+767 NN
-773 K
+773 KKTL